1 MGASKHLRR
10 GRTAHDPALLTG
22 MAIVAI
28 AIAVLGGVAAVLRG
42 SEGTEPRAV
51 ADPSEALASVLP
63 AGDPVGAVGEAAV
76 QALQGVRP
84 VVMVDDA
91 GDDLPGYVVTGA
103 TRADRDAWAVQEQ
116 LQSGGR
122 VELVVPAGTGGS
134 VLRVV
139 RTDDA
144 AAAAAEEP
152 AVPAP
157 ATAPVPQPPTADV
170 PPPAPPATPVAPEPS
185 EVALGAG
192 AASHVVATGESLW
205 NIAAEHAES
214 HLGRP
219 ASQPEVRDVLA
230 SIVEVNRAGL
240 PDPANPDLVF
250 PGTTLTLP

>member
-42 SEGTEPRAV
+42 SEGIEPRAV

-63 AGDPVGAVGEAAV
+63 AGEPVGAVGEAAV

-91 GDDLPGYVVTGA
+91 GHDLPGYVVTGA

-139 RTDDA
+139 RTDEA
-144 AAAAAEEP
+144 AAAAVEEP
-152 AVPAP
+152 TGQKPSTGP
-157 ATAPVPQPPTADV
+157 EPQPSASEEL
-170 PPPAPPATPVAPEPS
+170 PPAPPATP
-185 EVALGAG
+185 
-192 AASHVVATGESLW
+192 AAAATPDNSSGTGVNTYVVVAGQSLW
-205 NIAAEHAES
+205 NVAAEHAQS
-214 HLGRP
+214 QLGR
-219 ASQPEVRDVLA
+219 AGSLTEIQYVLA
-230 SIVEVNRAGL
+230 SIIELNRAAL
-240 PDPANPDLVF
+240 PDAANPDLVF
-250 PGTTLTLP
+250 PGTTLTLS